1 MDFLKQHLNNATQ
14 HLEAKNTTSKK
25 RVTSS
30 SESGPLSKKQKVQ
43 SHPQHQFNHMIAA
56 KKVVAEEQKKRGKWL
71 AATQPNHSSYHPLTH
86 LACHTLFTL
95 ADTMK
100 MLALT
105 IPKKKNKKQMKRLM
119 NSIPTMKKSKKVQK
133 KNLIVVR

>member
-1 MDFLKQHLNNATQ
+1 MDDHIANPSFHFQSRDRAMDFLKQHLNNATQ

-86 LACHTLFTL
+86 LVTHSLSYSLTHQHNQTTRVTTLSHTLLVTHSL
-95 ADTMK
+95 
-100 MLALT
+100 
-105 IPKKKNKKQMKRLM
+105 P
-119 NSIPTMKKSKKVQK
+119 
-133 KNLIVVR
+133 